1 MGNCIRKGSYEEW
14 GGDDWGSFGSG
25 HEKTRK
31 DDDGLPDLSSSSL
44 AAAGKEVKITISKKE
59 LEKLLEEAD
68 VEGLPVQQ
76 VLAQLINAGAEAHQR
91 PRTPALHSIP
101 E

>member
-1 MGNCIRKGSYEEW
+1 MGNCIRKGSYDEW
-14 GGDDWGSFGSG
+14 GGDDWGSFGAG

-31 DDDGLPDLSSSSL
+31 DDDGALPDLSSSSL

-59 LEKLLEEAD
+59 LERLLKEVD

-76 VLAQLINAGAEAHQR
+76 VLAQLLNAHQQ
-91 PRTPALHSIP
+91 PRTPALQSIP